1 MRKSTR
7 TVGPKGQVVIP
18 KDIRDETG
26 LVEGS
31 EVSVE
36 ARDGD
41 VVIRRVAPP
50 TGSYVDYFTATYAP
64 KVAKP
69 VDFKRIIEEEDNDR
83 INLR

>member
-1 MRKSTR
+1 MKKSTR

-18 KDIRDETG
+18 KEIRDETG

-36 ARDGD
+36 AKDGD

-50 TGSYVDYFTATYAP
+50 TGSYVDYFTATFAR
-64 KVAKP
+64 KVERR
-69 VDFKRIIEEEDNDR
+69 VDLKRVIEEENDGR

>member
-1 MRKSTR
+1 MKKSTR

-18 KDIRDETG
+18 KDVRTTG

-36 ARDGD
+36 VKNGD
-41 VVIRRVAPP
+41 VVIRRVAPL
-50 TGSYVDYFTATYAP
+50 TGNYVDYFIATYAR
-64 KVAKP
+64 KVEKT
-69 VDFKRIIEEEDNDR
+69 VDLKKIIEEEDDGR

>member
-1 MRKSTR
+1 MKKSTR

-18 KDIRDETG
+18 KEIRDETG

-36 ARDGD
+36 ARNVD
-41 VVIRRVAPP
+41 VAIQRVAPL
-50 TGSYVDYFTATYAP
+50 TGNYVDYFIATYAR
-64 KVAKP
+64 KVESP
-69 VDFKRIIEEEDNDR
+69 VDLKRIIEEVDDGR

>member
-1 MRKSTR
+1 VKKSTR

-18 KDIRDETG
+18 KDVRDETG

-36 ARDGD
+36 AKNGD

-50 TGSYVDYFTATYAP
+50 TGSYVDYFTATYAR
-64 KVAKP
+64 KVEQP
-69 VDFKRIIEEEDNDR
+69 VDVKRIIGEEDDGR

>member
-1 MRKSTR
+1 MKKSTR

-18 KDIRDETG
+18 KEVRDETG

-36 ARDGD
+36 AKDGE
-41 VVIRRVAPP
+41 VVIRRVAPL
-50 TGSYVDYFTATYAP
+50 TGSYVDYYAATYAQ
-64 KVAKP
+64 KVGQR
-69 VDFKRIIEEEDNDR
+69 VDIKRIIEEEDDGR

>member
-1 MRKSTR
+1 MKKSTM
-7 TVGPKGQVVIP
+7 TIGPKGQVVIP
-18 KDIRDETG
+18 KDVRDETG

-36 ARDGD
+36 AKGGD

-50 TGSYVDYFTATYAP
+50 TGSYVDYFTTTYAR
-64 KVAKP
+64 KVEKP
-69 VDFKRIIEEEDNDR
+69 VDIKKLIGEEDDGR

>member
-1 MRKSTR
+1 MKKSTR
-7 TVGPKGQVVIP
+7 TVGPKGQIVIP

-36 ARDGD
+36 ARNGD

-50 TGSYVDYFTATYAP
+50 TGSYVDYFTATYAH
-64 KVAKP
+64 KVEKS
-69 VDFKRIIEEEDNDR
+69 VDLKRIMEEEDDGR